1 MFTKYTKK
9 IISEGHA
16 FAGMKAE
23 EYVTSVLTPGSE
35 FELLTQV
42 RHLKPGI
49 YTVVSYNDTGDE
61 HTPSIFV
68 DPNLAGGPRKTDG
81 ILVLKQTGKPQILN
95 LSIKQNNY
103 RFIQNQITYPKIAKA
118 LKNYPNSSYVK
129 ALVKTIKKA
138 VAVVK
143 AVKHATYF
151 DLDDSTPGK
160 IIGIDINYRKGK
172 LTRGSTSKSFDYYL
186 DHDDPTEKFLIYGA
200 LTGEGLNPM
209 EDTKIGY
216 MLLVKVTNN
225 KILVEPNVKING
237 ELTHLE
243 LTTTKQIMNKVA
255 KEEKGNFTISF
266 RHFKSKNKN
275 ASLENILD
283 IDI

>member
-1 MFTKYTKK
+1 M
-9 IISEGHA
+9 
-16 FAGMKAE
+16 
-23 EYVTSVLTPGSE
+23 
-35 FELLTQV
+35 
-42 RHLKPGI
+42 
-49 YTVVSYNDTGDE
+49 
-61 HTPSIFV
+61 
-68 DPNLAGGPRKTDG
+68 
-81 ILVLKQTGKPQILN
+81 
-95 LSIKQNNY
+95 
-103 RFIQNQITYPKIAKA
+103 
-118 LKNYPNSSYVK
+118 
-129 ALVKTIKKA
+129 
-138 VAVVK
+138 
-143 AVKHATYF
+143 
-151 DLDDSTPGK
+151 
-160 IIGIDINYRKGK
+160 
-172 LTRGSTSKSFDYYL
+172 TRGSTPKSFDYYL

-225 KILVEPNVKING
+225 KILVKPNVKING